1 MKLEHG
7 DTSGIDSAVA
17 YYRSDMD
24 SAVHAGHAKDWINA
38 LVAAK
43 AYAKARELIE
53 NIDSLLDD
61 LASGRV
67 KKQRFGGGDP
77 EFARYK
83 RDEFRRNLAGAA
95 SFGSSKSILADNEE
109 SEDLLRLFERILEW
123 DRTSKSRILAERAGD
138 VAEAWGD
145 RELALRFY
153 RDTLEL
159 LQNEDKP
166 KVRERAERKL
176 AKLGG

>member
-1 MKLEHG
+1 M
-7 DTSGIDSAVA
+7 
-17 YYRSDMD
+17 
-24 SAVHAGHAKDWINA
+24 
-38 LVAAK
+38 
-43 AYAKARELIE
+43 
-53 NIDSLLDD
+53 
-61 LASGRV
+61 
-67 KKQRFGGGDP
+67 
-77 EFARYK
+77 
-83 RDEFRRNLAGAA
+83 AGAA
-95 SFGSSKSILADNEE
+95 SFGSSKSILVDNER

-159 LQNEDKP
+159 LRSEDKP
-166 KVRERAERKL
+166 KVRERVERKL